1 VEGRGIKVDAAGM
14 GSRVSGV
21 RIEGCSVSGA
31 VSEGVYIGGEAG
43 RVVIKRCVVCDSGL
57 DGVLVT
63 GSGTT
68 TGLSLEASL
77 ISANG
82 FGADR
87 RSGVVVNAPNGT
99 GFALIH
105 NTVVDNNLSGLLV
118 WDTAGA
124 FTLVNNLFHGRSYRA
139 HLVTGRALPANARVT
154 GNFLTEYGPGKHIVA
169 CNAGSEPVTFDAA
182 AAFEAAHACA
192 SGNLGAPDP
201 LLADPENGAFSLRG
215 AASPCRGA
223 GVAVPGVDTDLAGNL
238 FGDPPSIGAYEHGG
252 GRSGDAP

>member
-1 VEGRGIKVDAAGM
+1 VTARNLTITDSGTGWSGVRWAVEGRGIKVDAAGM

-118 WDTAGA
+118 WAVLPGSPGNRACSACERPSDRQ
-124 FTLVNNLFHGRSYRA
+124 LPHGVWPREA
-139 HLVTGRALPANARVT
+139 HCGLQ
-154 GNFLTEYGPGKHIVA
+154 
-169 CNAGSEPVTFDAA
+169 
-182 AAFEAAHACA
+182 
-192 SGNLGAPDP
+192 
-201 LLADPENGAFSLRG
+201 
-215 AASPCRGA
+215 CR
-223 GVAVPGVDTDLAGNL
+223 
-238 FGDPPSIGAYEHGG
+238 E
-252 GRSGDAP
+252 